1 MISGKMLKDALISA
15 ALTLS
20 DMKKQVDEL
29 NVYPVP
35 DGDTGTNMSLT
46 LTNAMN
52 ALQNLDDGA
61 AVSEVASVAA
71 SAMLRGARGNSGV
84 ITSLLFRGFSKG
96 LADKKEADCDDMAN
110 ALSSPLQESAQ
121 KRQGNPP
128 LSQTT
133 LWYSGRTCVLPQGM
147 LWIKLPSSSQYLKKP
162 ALLTQAER
170 VSLSSLKRCSVP
182 LRASQEPL

>member
-110 ALSSPLQESAQ
+110 ALEIGVDAEAAACGEQIA
-121 KRQGNPP
+121 
-128 LSQTT
+128 
-133 LWYSGRTCVLPQGM
+133 
-147 LWIKLPSSSQYLKKP
+147 P
-162 ALLTQAER
+162 AHGVRLNAER
-170 VSLSSLKRCSVP
+170 AHRHAHHAQLARDIKFRLGQNKGKVQV
-182 LRASQEPL
+182 A

>member
-1 MISGKMLKDALISA
+1 MISLISGKMLKDALISA

-96 LADKKEADCDDMAN
+96 LADKKKLTAMIWQT
-110 ALSSPLQESAQ
+110 PLKSA
-121 KRQGNPP
+121 
-128 LSQTT
+128 
-133 LWYSGRTCVLPQGM
+133 
-147 LWIKLPSSSQYLKKP
+147 
-162 ALLTQAER
+162 LTQLTR
-170 VSLSSLKRCSVP
+170 LL
-182 LRASQEPL
+182 